1 MLRRRDCRLL
11 QDSKVIPTD
20 NVAAQHHLL
29 IMDLK
34 TSRPRKRHPRTET
47 QRIKWWDVKD
57 RKAAIREKEPK
68 YKLRW
73 RTRQPEDRSAYL
85 ATERDAKKAVF
96 KSKSDRY
103 KSVYG
108 MLDTREGELASSA
121 ILPSQLFPASRILFY
136 LLWPA
141 TPFNK
146 IIAKE
151 RTPDVWQTSVTV
163 PLGNEMNEKGD
174 IADCTSYRP
183 IRLLCTRS
191 SSTFQTSTGT
201 SSGPVALFDFTF
213 TRAAL
218 TSTAVTG
225 KTGSSTLGTVVMG
238 G

>member
-73 RTRQPEDRSAYL
+73 RTRQPEDRGAYL

-103 KSVYG
+103 KAVYG
-108 MLDTREGELASSA
+108 MLDTREGELADYSTIDA
-121 ILPSQLFPASRILFY
+121 IYAVHILLEKHREKNRRVHPAFL
-136 LLWPA
+136 
-141 TPFNK
+141 
-146 IIAKE
+146 
-151 RTPDVWQTSVTV
+151 DVT
-163 PLGNEMNEKGD
+163 K
-174 IADCTSYRP
+174 A
-183 IRLLCTRS
+183 
-191 SSTFQTSTGT
+191 
-201 SSGPVALFDFTF
+201 
-213 TRAAL
+213 
-218 TSTAVTG
+218 
-225 KTGSSTLGTVVMG
+225 
-238 G
+238 